1 MVLGGAQEP
10 PTGGS
15 GFPINGYGSDSRA
28 TGGDSAFGFVP
39 ASLQLAD
46 LLPKAT
52 ASISGGDA
60 DGCDV
65 RRDAAGEAKS
75 PELQPTSAFR
85 GPGSAIS
92 SGSR

>member
-1 MVLGGAQEP
+1 MGLGGGLKGHP
-10 PTGGS
+10 PLAGS
-15 GFPINGYGSDSRA
+15 EFPRNGYGSDSRA

-65 RRDAAGEAKS
+65 RHAAGEAK
-75 PELQPTSAFR
+75 TS
-85 GPGSAIS
+85 
-92 SGSR
+92 